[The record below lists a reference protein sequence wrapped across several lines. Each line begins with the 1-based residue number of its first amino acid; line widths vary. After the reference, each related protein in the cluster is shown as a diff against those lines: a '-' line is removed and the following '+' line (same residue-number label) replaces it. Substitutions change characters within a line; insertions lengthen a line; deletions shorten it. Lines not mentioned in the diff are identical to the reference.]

1 MLDLLAL
8 DPQNPRSLLFQVDV
22 LRRELAQLPDIGDGS
37 HLSAID
43 KDILRLQ
50 TELVIREPADL
61 DAAVLADVADGLA
74 RLSDR
79 LATAYFS

>member
-1 MLDLLAL
+1 MAKKARKI
-8 DPQNPRSLLFQVDV
+8 PNDV
-22 LRRELAQLPDIGDGS
+22 YEAEIF
-37 HLSAID
+37 
-43 KDILRLQ
+43 RLQ